1 MKKVKY
7 GITRYCKKGSY
18 RFAGY
23 GILDGNDLITK
34 FTDRNGNQVEHRYE
48 DVMKSLHPVIG
59 TTNEFKGGFFEYEEI
74 EFENDKGQLIEL
86 EIEVDY
92 HIWLRVLN

>member
-18 RFAGY
+18 RFTCY

-48 DVMKSLHPVIG
+48 DVMKLAPFS
-59 TTNEFKGGFFEYEEI
+59 
-74 EFENDKGQLIEL
+74 
-86 EIEVDY
+86 
-92 HIWLRVLN
+92 VLNPSIIATDEPFSAERTSFKSNR

>member
-7 GITRYCKKGSY
+7 SITRYTKKGSY
-18 RFAGY
+18 RFYGY
-23 GILDGNDLITK
+23 GEIDENNLYTKYTDKYGNV
-34 FTDRNGNQVEHRYE
+34 VEHTYE
-48 DVMKSLHPVIG
+48 DCIKHLHPVIN
-59 TTNEFKGGFFEYEEI
+59 TTNEFKGGYFEYEDL

-92 HIWLRVLN
+92 NIWIRILD

>member
-7 GITRYCKKGSY
+7 GITRYAKKGSY
-18 RFAGY
+18 RFTGY

-34 FTDRNGNQVEHRYE
+34 YKDRDGNQVEHRYE

-59 TTNEFKGGFFEYEEI
+59 TTNEFKGGFFEYEETY
-74 EFENDKGQLIEL
+74 KYALWSL
-86 EIEVDY
+86 IEVDY

>member
-7 GITRYCKKGSY
+7 GITRYTKKGSY
-18 RFAGY
+18 RFTGY
-23 GILDGNDLITK
+23 GQLNGNDLITK
-34 FTDRNGNQVEHRYE
+34 YTDRDGNLVEHTYE
-48 DVMKSLHPVIG
+48 DVMHHLHPVIG

-74 EFENDKGQLIEL
+74 EFENDKGELIEL

-92 HIWLRVLN
+92 HIWIRILN

>member
-18 RFAGY
+18 RFTGY

-34 FTDRNGNQVEHRYE
+34 YKDRDGNQVEHRYE
-48 DVMKSLHPVIG
+48 NVMKSLHPVIG

>member
-7 GITRYCKKGSY
+7 GITRYTKKGSY
-18 RFAGY
+18 RFTGY
-23 GILDGNDLITK
+23 GQLDENDLITSY
-34 FTDRNGNQVEHRYE
+34 TDKYGNQVKHTYE
-48 DVMKSLHPVIG
+48 DCLKYLHPVIN

-74 EFENDKGQLIEL
+74 EFENEKGQLINL

-92 HIWLRVLN
+92 HIWIRILN

>member
-7 GITRYCKKGSY
+7 GITRYSKKGSY
-18 RFAGY
+18 RFTGY

-34 FTDRNGNQVEHRYE
+34 YKDVNGNQVEHRYE
-48 DVMKSLHPVIG
+48 DCMKSLHPVIG
-59 TTNEFKGGFFEYEEI
+59 TSNEFKGGFFEYEEI

-92 HIWLRVLN
+92 HIWIRILN